1 MPRLLMMLLL
11 AGMSANAAW
20 AAGGPVTVELKAL
33 NNSGQTGTA
42 VLSPEGS
49 KKTKVVIEMSGIS
62 AGMVEP
68 VHIHMG
74 TCDKLNPA
82 PKWPLQSI
90 KDGRSTTIV
99 PVSLGTILKD
109 KTAIN
114 VHKSPTDI
122 VTYVSCGDIVGAK

>member
-1 MPRLLMMLLL
+1 MSKILLILLL
-11 AGMSANAAW
+11 AGVSANTAW
-20 AAGGPVTVELKAL
+20 AVGDVTVKLNAL

-42 VLSPEGS
+42 ILSPEGS
-49 KKTKVVIEMSGIS
+49 NKTKVVIELSGIP
-62 AGMVEP
+62 AGVVEP
-68 VHIHMG
+68 AHIHMG

-99 PVSLGTILKD
+99 PVSLGAILKD

-122 VTYVSCGDIVGAK
+122 MTYVSCGNIVGAK

>member
-1 MPRLLMMLLL
+1 MSKLLLILLL
-11 AGMSANAAW
+11 AGVSANTAW
-20 AAGGPVTVELKAL
+20 AVGDVTVKLNAL

-42 VLSPEGS
+42 ILSPDGS
-49 KKTKVVIEMSGIS
+49 NKTKVVVELSGIP
-62 AGMVEP
+62 AGVVEP
-68 VHIHMG
+68 AHIHMG

-99 PVSLGTILKD
+99 PVSMGTILKD

-122 VTYVSCGDIVGAK
+122 MTNVSCGNIVGAK

>member
-11 AGMSANAAW
+11 SGMATHAAW
-20 AAGGPVTVELKAL
+20 AAGGDVTVELKAL

-42 VLSPEGS
+42 ILSPEGS
-49 KKTKVVIEMSGIS
+49 NKTKVVIEMSGIP
-62 AGMVEP
+62 AGAVEP

-90 KDGRSTTIV
+90 KDGHSTTIV
-99 PVSLGTILKD
+99 PVSMGTILKD

>member
-1 MPRLLMMLLL
+1 MSKLLLILLL
-11 AGMSANAAW
+11 AGVSANTAW
-20 AAGGPVTVELKAL
+20 AVGDVTVKLNAL

-42 VLSPEGS
+42 ILSPEGS
-49 KKTKVVIEMSGIS
+49 NKTKVVIELSGIP
-62 AGMVEP
+62 AGVVEP
-68 VHIHMG
+68 AHIHMG